1 MCKKVYAHTSYKAR
15 LRPLQRNGVPCVTA
29 ALNKIPCCILHTYSS
44 CMCGYVLSSKV
55 LKHRYASV
63 TVSCSDPHQPALMFD
78 VSELSDSFSAVLR
91 CYRLLHGYSL
101 AALTEQRK
109 VGPQYLTGRTIY
121 A

>member
-15 LRPLQRNGVPCVTA
+15 LRPLQRNGVQCVTA

-63 TVSCSDPHQPALMFD
+63 TVSCSDPHQPALICLMC
-78 VSELSDSFSAVLR
+78 LSCLTASVL
-91 CYRLLHGYSL
+91 CCAATGYYTANHWLL
-101 AALTEQRK
+101 
-109 VGPQYLTGRTIY
+109 
-121 A
+121 